1 MQGKKAYPLCYT
13 GPMVISLSLF
23 KVLLP
28 ALVSFCIG
36 IFVSGPLIATLRQ
49 HQVWKK
55 KSVKNTIDGAIATIT
70 SALHNDEERKL
81 LRMGGAVIWISVFAT
96 TALFLILSHGFP
108 TSITQKLDFI
118 SRNQTWLPLV
128 AMFVGAIVGGV
139 DDLLVVEA
147 FKGRLN
153 SYIGGGLSFP
163 VRLAAV
169 GTLGISMGAWFFYK
183 LGVSSIYIPFH
194 GDFVVGGLF
203 FIIFFVLVTV
213 ALFSTS
219 VIDGVDGLSGGI
231 FSAIFTAYGFIAF
244 HQNQIDIAA
253 LCFMIV
259 GGILAF
265 LWFNVPPA
273 VFMMAETGIMAL
285 TLSLSVISFL
295 TNAVMYLP
303 IIALPLVITT
313 GSVILQLTWKRAF
326 KRKLFLVA
334 PFHHHLEA
342 KGWSKAQVTMRYWI
356 VSYICALLGVVI
368 VLIS

>member
-1 MQGKKAYPLCYT
+1 ML
-13 GPMVISLSLF
+13 ISLSLF

-28 ALVSFCIG
+28 ALVSFIIG
-36 IFVSGPLIATLRQ
+36 ILVSRPLIAILRE
-49 HQVWKK
+49 HQIWKK
-55 KSVKNTIDGAIATIT
+55 KSVKNSIDGAVATIT
-70 SALHNDEERKL
+70 STLHNDEERKL
-81 LRMGGAVIWISVFAT
+81 LRMGGVVIWLAVFAT
-96 TALFLILSHGFP
+96 TALFLFLSRAFP
-108 TSITQKLDFI
+108 NEITQKLDFI

-128 AMFVGAIVGGV
+128 AMFVGAIMGGI

-147 FKGRLN
+147 WKGRLN

-169 GTLGISMGAWFFYK
+169 SSLGIFMGWWFFYK
-183 LGVSSIYIPFH
+183 LGMSSVYIPFY
-194 GDFVVGGLF
+194 GDYVVGGLF
-203 FIIFFVLVTV
+203 FIFFFVLVTV

-244 HQNQIDIAA
+244 YQNQIDIAA

-273 VFMMAETGIMAL
+273 TFMMAETGIMAL

-295 TNAVMYLP
+295 TNSVMYLP

-313 GSVILQLTWKRAF
+313 GSVILQLVWKKAF

-334 PFHHHLEA
+334 PLHHHLEA
-342 KGWSKAQVTMRYWI
+342 KGWAKPQVTMRYWI

>member
-1 MQGKKAYPLCYT
+1 MI
-13 GPMVISLSLF
+13 ISLSLF

-28 ALVSFCIG
+28 ALFSFIIG
-36 IFVSGPLIATLRQ
+36 LLISPPLITLLRKY
-49 HQVWKK
+49 QVWKK

-70 SALHNDEERKL
+70 QTLHNDEERKL
-81 LRMGGAVIWISVFAT
+81 LRMGGVVIWASVFIT
-96 TALFLILSHGFP
+96 TAIFLTVSHIFP
-108 TSITQKLDFI
+108 TDLTAKLDFI

-128 AMFVGAIVGGV
+128 AMLVGAIVGGV

-147 FKGRLN
+147 FKGKLN

-169 GTLGISMGAWFFYK
+169 GTLGLSMGLWFFYK
-183 LGVSSIYIPFH
+183 LDVSSIHIPFY
-194 GDFVVGGLF
+194 GDLFVGGLLFVLF
-203 FIIFFVLVTV
+203 FIVVTV

-231 FSAIFTAYGFIAF
+231 FSAIFTAYGFIALY
-244 HQNQIDIAA
+244 QNQIDIAA

-273 VFMMAETGIMAL
+273 TFMMAETGIMAL

-313 GSVILQLTWKRAF
+313 GSVILQLLWKKFF
-326 KRKLFLVA
+326 KRKLFIVA
-334 PFHHHLEA
+334 PLHHHFEA
-342 KGWSKAQVTMRYWI
+342 KGWAKAQVTMRYWI
-356 VSYICALLGVVI
+356 VSYICALLGIVIVVI
-368 VLIS
+368 S

>member
-1 MQGKKAYPLCYT
+1 MFLWYT
-13 GPMVISLSLF
+13 GCMLISLSLF

-28 ALVSFCIG
+28 ALFSFAIG
-36 IFVSGPLIATLRQ
+36 IFLSSPLISTFKKYQ
-49 HQVWKK
+49 IWKK
-55 KSVKNTIDGAIATIT
+55 KSVKTNIDGTIATIT
-70 SALHNDEERKL
+70 STLHNDEERKL
-81 LRMGGAVIWISVFAT
+81 LRMGGVTIWASVFIT
-96 TALFLILSHGFP
+96 
-108 TSITQKLDFI
+108 TSIFLFVSHAFPSLITSKLDFI

-128 AMFVGAIVGGV
+128 AMFVGAFVGGV

-169 GTLGISMGAWFFYK
+169 ALLGLSMGVWFFYK
-183 LGVSSIYIPFH
+183 LGMHAVYIPFY
-194 GDFVVGGLF
+194 GQIILPALIFILF
-203 FIIFFVLVTV
+203 FIIVTI

-244 HQNQIDIAA
+244 HQEQIDIAA

-273 VFMMAETGIMAL
+273 TFMMGETGIMAL
-285 TLSLSVISFL
+285 TLSLSIIAFL
-295 TNAVMYLP
+295 TDAVMYLP

-313 GSVILQLTWKRAF
+313 GSVILQLIWKKVF
-326 KRKLFLVA
+326 KKKLFLVA
-334 PFHHHLEA
+334 PLHHHFEA
-342 KGWSKAQVTMRYWI
+342 KGWAKAQVTMRYWI
-356 VSYICALLGVVI
+356 VSYICALLGAVI
-368 VLIS
+368 VIIS

>member
-1 MQGKKAYPLCYT
+1 
-13 GPMVISLSLF
+13 MVISLTLF

-28 ALVSFCIG
+28 ALFSFIIG
-36 IFVSGPLIATLRQ
+36 IFISAPLISLLRKYQ
-49 HQVWKK
+49 IWKK
-55 KSVKNTIDGAIATIT
+55 KNVKKNIDGTEATIT

-81 LRMGGAVIWISVFAT
+81 LRMGGVVIWASVFAT
-96 TALFLILSHGFP
+96 TAIFLFLSHVFP
-108 TSITQKLDFI
+108 TDLTEKLDFI
-118 SRNQTWLPLV
+118 SRNQTWLPLL
-128 AMFVGAIVGGV
+128 AMLVGAVVGGV
-139 DDLLVVEA
+139 DDLLVAEA

-163 VRLAAV
+163 IRLLAV
-169 GTLGISMGAWFFYK
+169 ATLGLSMGSWFFYK
-183 LGVSSIYIPFH
+183 LGVSSVYIPFY
-194 GDFVVGGLF
+194 GDFVIGGLF
-203 FIIFFVLVTV
+203 FILFFILVTV

-231 FSAIFTAYGFIAF
+231 FSAIFTSYGFIAF
-244 HQNQIDIAA
+244 YQNQIDIAA

-273 VFMMAETGIMAL
+273 TFMMAETGIMAL

-313 GSVILQLTWKRAF
+313 GSVILQLLWKKFF
-326 KRKLFLVA
+326 KRKLFIVA
-334 PFHHHLEA
+334 PLHHHFEA
-342 KGWSKAQVTMRYWI
+342 KGWAKPQVTMRYWI
-356 VSYICALLGVVI
+356 VSYICALLGIVV

>member
-1 MQGKKAYPLCYT
+1 ML
-13 GPMVISLSLF
+13 ISLSLF

-28 ALVSFCIG
+28 TIVSFTIG
-36 IFVSGPLIATLRQ
+36 LAIASPLIAFLRK
-49 HQVWKK
+49 HEIWKK
-55 KSVKNTIDGAIATIT
+55 KSVKTSIDGSATTIT

-81 LRMGGAVIWISVFAT
+81 LRMGGVVVWVSVFAT
-96 TALFLILSHGFP
+96 TAIFLFLSHAFP
-108 TSITQKLDFI
+108 TDLTEKLDFI

-128 AMFVGAIVGGV
+128 AMFVGAVVGGI

-163 VRLAAV
+163 VRLGAV
-169 GTLGISMGAWFFYK
+169 ALLGLSMGLWFFYK
-183 LGVSSIYIPFH
+183 LGVSSVYIPFY
-194 GDFVVGGLF
+194 GDLVIGGLLFVLFFVV
-203 FIIFFVLVTV
+203 VTI

-219 VIDGVDGLSGGI
+219 VIDGVDGLSGGV
-231 FSAIFTAYGFIAF
+231 FSAIFAAYGFIAF
-244 HQNQIDIAA
+244 YQNQIDIAA

-273 VFMMAETGIMAL
+273 TFMMAETGIMAL
-285 TLSLSVISFL
+285 TLSLSIISFL

-313 GSVILQLTWKRAF
+313 GSVILQLIWKKVF

-334 PFHHHLEA
+334 PLHHHFEA
-342 KGWSKAQVTMRYWI
+342 KGWAKPQVTMRYWI
-356 VSYICALLGVVI
+356 VSYICALLGVVV